1 MDSMIFSLASLG
13 FSACAVGYAWSN
25 ARAAKAAAA
34 RTTAAINNANS
45 AHQLAVSARAATGS
59 LEDTI
64 EERFDAVYAELEN
77 HSKTFAKSR
86 KGRVAKKATSEPK
99 PASSNGVNNYMTEG
113 GA

>member
-1 MDSMIFSLASLG
+1 MIFSLASLG
-13 FSACAVGYAWSN
+13 LSACAVGYAWVIN
-25 ARAAKAAAA
+25 GHATKTADKAALACADARIAACDAALA
-34 RTTAAINNANS
+34 RTVNK
-45 AHQLAVSARAATGS
+45 QLATDIDSV
-59 LEDTI
+59 D
-64 EERFDAVYAELEN
+64 ERFDAVYAELEN